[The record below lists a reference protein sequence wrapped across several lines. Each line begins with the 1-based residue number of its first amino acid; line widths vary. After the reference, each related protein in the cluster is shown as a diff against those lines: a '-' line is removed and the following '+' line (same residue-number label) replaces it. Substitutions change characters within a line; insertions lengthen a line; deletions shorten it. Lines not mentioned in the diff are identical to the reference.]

1 MNNTLFYI
9 SIFIILFYLIF
20 SSDNKMNEYFKNYL
34 KKKSIVKQ
42 PLYHPAIFQQI
53 NHGDRYHDIFDA
65 TKVINTS
72 NTGNLPAQAI

>member
-1 MNNTLFYI
+1 MNNTLVYI
-9 SIFIILFYLIF
+9 SIFIILFYYIF
-20 SSDNKMNEYFKNYL
+20 SSDNKTTESFKNYF
-34 KKKSIVKQ
+34 KRKGVVKQ

-65 TKVINTS
+65 TKVINTA